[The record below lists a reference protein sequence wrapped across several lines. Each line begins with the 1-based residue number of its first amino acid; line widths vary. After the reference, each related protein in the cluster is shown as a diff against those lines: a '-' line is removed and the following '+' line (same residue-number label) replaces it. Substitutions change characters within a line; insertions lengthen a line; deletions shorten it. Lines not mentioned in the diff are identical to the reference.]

1 GGQIGHGVPPAGV
14 TAVHVGTGWP
24 SCPPWPW
31 HGVEAWPVMLFS
43 GTTQCRVQYFDTAR
57 GPEAQLRF
65 LYPHVRLDVAVV
77 AHVPLR
83 VRAGG
88 EAGAA
93 GLLDPR
99 HREAFAWRRADRL
112 DRRRRQ
118 GTQALDPCI
127 HVELAGA
134 QHAAVPQRM
143 QVGALA
149 AVIELVV
156 IATAVVAVAGMQ
168 GLVRVAYEMD
178 HELQRLQALGIAA
191 AAVGED
197 ACLHFKR
204 LVDAAAVGA
213 VGLALVAAA
222 SLADIDVV
230 PRRAALAQAWIGTAQ
245 VVGPGG
251 DPGERG
257 FGLALQQAR
266 G

>member
-1 GGQIGHGVPPAGV
+1 
-14 TAVHVGTGWP
+14 
-24 SCPPWPW
+24 
-31 HGVEAWPVMLFS
+31 
-43 GTTQCRVQYFDTAR
+43 
-57 GPEAQLRF
+57 
-65 LYPHVRLDVAVV
+65 
-77 AHVPLR
+77 
-83 VRAGG
+83 
-88 EAGAA
+88 
-93 GLLDPR
+93 
-99 HREAFAWRRADRL
+99 
-112 DRRRRQ
+112 
-118 GTQALDPCI
+118 
-127 HVELAGA
+127 
-134 QHAAVPQRM
+134 RM

-178 HELQRLQALGIAA
+178 NELQRLQALGIAA

-266 G
+266 GFGARGGAQLLLGHARDQAVAKRAPGLCRQDDGKQNENTRQPREAAPGAVGRYGGGAGPHATTLTDCPAPPPFPRQ